1 MKKLNYFVMTFAL
14 LMLGVSGMKGQGS
27 GDVKTITSTF
37 TEVSDYVRGESY
49 CYGNIQTQEGRQ
61 WHFFGPGNPDWPSFK
76 KTTVGG
82 TGCLEVTLRRY
93 WSWGMTMN
101 EPLCGRIKSVH
112 VLAGGNLGQIQF
124 SFGEYSIERDYNVSS
139 SSWLNGYTFDFS
151 DDNIMLYDEP
161 LTVWFAL
168 EAEEYYNPFYVASVT
183 VEYWD
188 LDRIEWDI
196 TNSFCAY
203 EPSGSSGDLEQGT
216 LKTRE
221 GNDWNMTMGIP
232 GASVEVIHDV
242 LNINGM
248 EEEVLVYVSHDENP
262 LVISAHNAATL
273 FHGNVKKLLV
283 KAGGVLGKIEARIR
297 DRVNG
302 NNEQRVTC
310 YPSGGGELQDI
321 EIPMNPDLEYEDGV
335 IEITLYGEGLLFLHG
350 VTIVQD
356 VVNKPVLRGEC
367 GEHVFFTIW
376 QLPYTSE
383 VWDSS
388 ISDFKQER
396 ALKLVISGTGK
407 MDDINSW
414 YPKPWEADGM
424 ENICEVVLEEGVEN
438 LGESALSQMDYVT
451 KVTLPKSLKM
461 IGAFAMQRT
470 AIKAINIPDGVESIG
485 ECAFLNCRSLRTVR
499 IGRGVKSIGERVF
512 LQSTDI
518 DNVYAYCNPN
528 NLTWAAYPVNEPE
541 SFKPNKTTRF
551 HVVPGT
557 KDTWE
562 SKFGF
567 LNVTFVD
574 DLGDVM
580 PSITEKKTVSP
591 MDLASTDL
599 TDNIIDDIYYNLD
612 PNTGSGYRTGY
623 LQIGTTTD
631 ISTIGSGIPGSIEV
645 RNNFTGIILMV
656 GPGSGL
662 ISLNVAG
669 TSGMK
674 LAVTIDGKTTTYDL
688 TNKPEEVHISYNL
701 NAMKYVYIY
710 AVDANG
716 LARAFGHN
724 AATANGDCVMIYG
737 INVEP
742 EANAI
747 TDLKSEGNQ
756 SGTVKGMYD
765 LSGRIQGTTPKGLM
779 IIDGQKVLVK

>member
-1 MKKLNYFVMTFAL
+1 MKKFNYFVMTFAL

-37 TEVSDYVRGESY
+37 TEVSNFFRGESF
-49 CYGNIQTQEGRQ
+49 CYGDILTQEGIQ
-61 WHFFGPGNPDWPSFK
+61 WHFVGPGNPEWPSFK

-82 TGCLEVTLRRY
+82 TECLEVTLRRY

-101 EPLCGRIKSVH
+101 EILCGRIKSVH
-112 VLAGGNLGQIQF
+112 VLAGGNLSQIKLY
-124 SFGEYSIERDYNVSS
+124 FGESVEKDFNVSAS
-139 SSWLNGYTFDFS
+139 GGLNGYTFDFS
-151 DDNIMLYDEP
+151 DENIMLYDDK
-161 LTVWFAL
+161 LSVGFAL
-168 EAEEYYNPFYVASVT
+168 EKEEYYNPFYVASLT

-188 LDRIEWDI
+188 LDRIEWEI

-203 EPSGSSGDLEQGT
+203 ERGESTGDLEQGM
-216 LKTRE
+216 LKTHE
-221 GNDWNMTMGIP
+221 GNDWEMVIP
-232 GASVEVIHDV
+232 GPSADVIHDF
-242 LNINGM
+242 LDINGM
-248 EEEVLVYVSHDENP
+248 EEEVLVFVRYDENP
-262 LVISAHNAATL
+262 LEITIHNTAPL

-283 KAGGVLGKIEARIR
+283 KASGTLGKIEARIW
-297 DRVNG
+297 DGVNE
-302 NNEQRVTC
+302 NNMQIVTS
-310 YPSGGGELQDI
+310 YPSEYGDLQDI
-321 EIPMNPDLEYEDGV
+321 EIPLNPDLEYEEGMV
-335 IEITLYGEGLLFLHG
+335 QITLYGEGLLFLHG

-367 GEHVFFTIW
+367 GEHVFFTVW
-376 QLPYTSE
+376 QLPYTTK
-383 VWDSS
+383 VWDGT
-388 ISDFKQER
+388 IHDYKQER

-407 MDDINSW
+407 MDDINIW
-414 YPKPWEADGM
+414 YRKPWEADGM
-424 ENICEVVLEEGVEN
+424 KNICEVVLEEGVEN
-438 LGESALSQMDYVT
+438 LGENALNQMDYVT
-451 KVTLPKSLKM
+451 KVTLPESLKM

-470 AIKAINIPDGVESIG
+470 AIEAINIPDGVESIG
-485 ECAFLNCRSLRTVR
+485 ECAFTDCRNLRTVR

-512 LQSTDI
+512 LQSTNI

-541 SFKPNKTTRF
+541 SFKPNKATRF

-557 KDTWE
+557 KDAWE

-591 MDLASTDL
+591 MNLTSKDLK
-599 TDNIIDDIYYNLD
+599 DNIIDDIYYNLD
-612 PNTGSGYRTGY
+612 PNTGSGYRSGY
-623 LQIGTTTD
+623 LQIGKTTD
-631 ISTIGSGIPGSIEV
+631 ISTIGTGTPGSVEV

-656 GPGSGL
+656 GPGSGV

-674 LAVTIDGKTTTYDL
+674 LAVTIDGKTTTYGL
-688 TNKPEEVHISYNL
+688 SNKPEEVHVNYDL
-701 NAMKYVYIY
+701 DAMKYVYIY

-716 LARAFGHN
+716 LARGFGHN

-747 TDLKSEGNQ
+747 TDLKSEGNET
-756 SGTVKGMYD
+756 GKIKGMYD
-765 LSGRIQGTTPKGLM
+765 LSGRIQGTKSKGLM